1 MKIIPREAKRVTYS
15 TEIRNLKTVP
25 LSEIQRA
32 VVIGNILGDGCLCEN
47 WSKTNYRLI
56 ISHSIDQKEYIE
68 WKYQILKRWILTEPR
83 FYEKNRS
90 FTIRTVSHPE
100 LTEFRNLF
108 YPQGKK
114 IIPENIEDLLSNPLT
129 LAVWYMDD
137 GNNVVR
143 NGKSYGYHINTQS
156 FSYEENEILARVLND
171 LYEIEVKIEKNKGKY
186 RLAIWK
192 RLSRDQLRDQIEYLM
207 LPSMKYKLG

>member
-25 LSEIQRA
+25 LNEIQRA